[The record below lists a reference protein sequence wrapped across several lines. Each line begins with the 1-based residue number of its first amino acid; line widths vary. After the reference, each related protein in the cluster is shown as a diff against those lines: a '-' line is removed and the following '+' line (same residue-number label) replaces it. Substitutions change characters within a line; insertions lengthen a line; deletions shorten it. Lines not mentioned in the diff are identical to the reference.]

1 MVVVPMT
8 PEQKLQILQDALTNI
23 ASIGDGDVQA
33 LLKANQMA
41 ADAINSINLKRWAVV
56 VETTLEA
63 ERVAEWLESV
73 SDFKCLS
80 VTRTETMT

>member
-1 MVVVPMT
+1 MT
-8 PEQKLQILQDALTNI
+8 PEQKFQILSDALTNI

-41 ADAINSINLKRWAVV
+41 ADAINSINMKRWAVV
-56 VETTLEA
+56 VETTLDA

-80 VTRTETMT
+80 ITRTESVT